1 MSTKI
6 ITQLKVRTKTH
17 AEWTADDPIIPL
29 GEAARSS
36 DVNSHLLR
44 KGDGKTKWSLLTD
57 YDPDVTTAPHA
68 ASHLAGGRD
77 PINVS
82 SLGATPGQNIQYI
95 LPATAGWYRIAKS
108 RKENLTELIS
118 GIFTITA
125 VSGSGTTIA
134 QFVANICYNS
144 HPTLSQL
151 SCSIINNDFAFTKV
165 RIVYVRNAYQNTSYL
180 EIYNPISDRTTNI
193 RTLLIGDPL
202 VSWELFNTVTPAP
215 ADLPTG
221 YTSKEITLQPGVSI
235 SDLAEALRTPR
246 TIGITGGATGTPTSF
261 DGSTNINIPVTE
273 LDSTTLKAVDESV
286 LTLRYYDCAF
296 FVSQDPLVGS
306 FKIGLPTI
314 IGDTRICIDMEII
327 EYNSSRSA
335 KMHLRGTLYRDG
347 SAIAGASCSSLGYT
361 YAVKVGYET
370 DHYNIYLQAPT
381 YTWTSVQICIS
392 KVTLYGSG
400 RNSFNPK
407 NFTFDVVT
415 DYTTGVTNP
424 VNFTINNTLTTATA
438 RLLTQ
443 NRQFSIAGEVNAP
456 AVNFNGG
463 ANVELQGYL
472 NLLYSATRDYTTPT
486 IVIGSDNNAYLW
498 VKENGP
504 GTSDGV
510 KNPVTA
516 GNTAYWLKIG
526 GSLAINRTQSAA
538 NERSAVIAK
547 NTNYTVPA
555 YTVGKN
561 NLSVYIGGLKGL
573 SGTDAAKHLYKEIGS
588 AGSASTTIQFLDDI
602 PKEHDLIFEVIN
614 VS

>member
-17 AEWTADDPIIPL
+17 AEWAASDPVIPI

-68 ASHLAGGRD
+68 ASHMIGGRD
-77 PINVS
+77 PIKLAD
-82 SLGATPGQNIQYI
+82 LGGASGQNTQFII
-95 LPATAGWYRIAKS
+95 PATAGWYRIAKS

-118 GIFTITA
+118 GIFTVTA

-165 RIVYVRNAYQNTSYL
+165 RITYVRNQYQNTAYL
-180 EIYNPISDRTTNI
+180 EIYNSISDRTTDTRVDLVGN
-193 RTLLIGDPL
+193 PL
-202 VSWELFNTVTPAP
+202 VSWELFTTVTPAP

-221 YTSKEITLQPGVSI
+221 YVSKEITLQPGVSI

-246 TIGITGGATGTPTSF
+246 NITLSQGATSTPISF
-261 DGSTNINIPVTE
+261 DGSKNVEIPVTE
-273 LDSTTLKAVDESV
+273 LDSSSLKYVNDPYSCV
-286 LTLRYYDCAF
+286 RYYDCAF
-296 FVSQDPLVGS
+296 FSTGPQTGAI
-306 FKIGLPTI
+306 KIALPNITN
-314 IGDTRICIDMEII
+314 DVRITLDMDITEHATT
-327 EYNSSRSA
+327 RSA
-335 KMHLRGTLYRDG
+335 KAQFRGTFRST
-347 SAIAGASCSSLGYT
+347 SATVAGGTFICSGFS
-361 YAVKVGYET
+361 YAMKVGYET
-370 DHYNIYLQAPT
+370 DHYNIYIGTNTQLWSSPN
-381 YTWTSVQICIS
+381 ILIS
-392 KVTLYGSG
+392 KITLYGEG
-400 RNSFNPK
+400 RHSFDPK
-407 NFTFDVVT
+407 GLTFSIVD
-415 DYTTGVTNP
+415 DYTTGITNAT
-424 VNFTINNTLTTATA
+424 NLTANNTLVSTQA
-438 RLLTQ
+438 RTLLTT
-443 NRQFSIAGEVNAP
+443 RQFSITGEVNAP

-463 ANVELQGYL
+463 ANVQLQGYL

-486 IVIGSDNNAYLW
+486 IVIGSNNNAYLW

-526 GSLAINRTQSAA
+526 GALAINRTQSAA
-538 NERSAVIAK
+538 NERTAVIAK

-573 SGTDAAKHLYKEIGS
+573 SGTDATKHLYKEIGS
-588 AGSASTTIQFLDDI
+588 AGATSTTIQFLDDI